1 MGFTATFPG
10 KSPEVSSAGGNISL
24 WVARTVAEVE
34 ELRGIWQAWQD
45 QPGSVIDAYLDWF
58 KEDPT
63 SRPHVLVVHRDGS
76 PDCLLIGK
84 HLRKA
89 VISRVARLLH
99 SDARVLYFVQGG
111 LLGNASAENCEFL
124 VRAVLAQLRAGEAS
138 AAEFFGLP
146 TDSPLYRA
154 AMRVPAF
161 FCRDHFPATT
171 IHRYL
176 VLPDSFQEFLNNLPA
191 KERQNIKYRHKR
203 LIKKFSGKV
212 RLSRFW
218 EEDDVQA
225 LVSAAEEIAKK
236 TYQRAFGR
244 GFTLAEAAGLRGEAR
259 TGSLRAYILYIE
271 ENPCAFLIARW
282 HRGILYGTYAGHDP
296 KYAEY
301 SLGRYLLMCCIED
314 CFLRNNGERTL
325 IIDPGVGDQPYKR
338 LFTNSERL
346 DAHVAVYAP
355 TLTGFLRSVARI
367 ISCAGFYSAKA
378 VLQKSNLL
386 PAIRKIRRNQV
397 VRKSRQNHEGQRE
410 KPEGNSYDE
419 SA

>member
-10 KSPEVSSAGGNISL
+10 KPSEVSSARDNLSL
-24 WVARTVAEVE
+24 WVARTIAEVE
-34 ELRGIWQAWQD
+34 ELRGVWQAWQD
-45 QPGSVIDAYLDWF
+45 QPGSVIDTYLDWF

-89 VISRVARLLH
+89 VISRVARFLH
-99 SDARVLYFVQGG
+99 SGARVLYFVQGG

-124 VRAVLAQLRAGEAS
+124 LRAVLAQLRAGEAS
-138 AAEFFGLP
+138 GAEFFGLP
-146 TDSPLYRA
+146 TDSPLYSA

-176 VLPDSFQEFLNNLPA
+176 VLPDSFQEFLSGLPA

-212 RLSRFW
+212 QLNRFW
-218 EEDDVQA
+218 EEDDVRD
-225 LVSAAEEIAKK
+225 LVAAAEEIAQK

-244 GFTLAEAAGLRGEAR
+244 GFTLAEAEGLRAEAR
-259 TGSLRAYILYIE
+259 AGSLRAYILYIDN
-271 ENPCAFLIARW
+271 NPSAFLISRW
-282 HRGILYGTYAGHDP
+282 HKGILYGTYAGHDP

-314 CFLRNNGERTL
+314 CFLRNGGERTL

-338 LFTNSERL
+338 LFTNSERQ
-346 DAHVAVYAP
+346 DAHVAVYPP
-355 TLTGFLRSVARI
+355 TLTGFLRSLGRI
-367 ISCAGFYSAKA
+367 VSCVGFYSVKG
-378 VLQKSNLL
+378 VLKKSNLL
-386 PAIRKIRRNQV
+386 PLIRKIRRNRV
-397 VRKSRQNHEGQRE
+397 VRKSRQSQAGHRE
-410 KPEGNSYDE
+410 KQEGHSHNQP
-419 SA
+419 A